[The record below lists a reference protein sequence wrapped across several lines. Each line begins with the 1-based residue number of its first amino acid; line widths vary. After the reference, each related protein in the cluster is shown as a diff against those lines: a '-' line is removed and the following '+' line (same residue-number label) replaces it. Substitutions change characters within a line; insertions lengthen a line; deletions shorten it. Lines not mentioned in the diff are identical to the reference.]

1 MYRKIRIESVR
12 LLSCSHKICYLRT
25 PVSLLNFLSLAHLPK
40 SLNTQSKVKCTNLQ
54 TFTWFLHNGLF
65 SNQAWTQGGREQEA
79 LRHHAWL
86 TPPSLFW
93 TWKLTLHL
101 WRVVNKHIS
110 QIANKCWYV
119 WGTGIIFCFEIRV
132 FSQTL
137 GASWQSERKD
147 IREWKRK
154 VVLFLFLLS

>member
-86 TPPSLFW
+86 TPPSFSELGNSPCICGEWW
-93 TWKLTLHL
+93 TNISPKLLTNADMSEVQESFSALKYVYFHRPWVL
-101 WRVVNKHIS
+101 VDRVR
-110 QIANKCWYV
+110 
-119 WGTGIIFCFEIRV
+119 GRT
-132 FSQTL
+132 
-137 GASWQSERKD
+137 
-147 IREWKRK
+147 
-154 VVLFLFLLS
+154 